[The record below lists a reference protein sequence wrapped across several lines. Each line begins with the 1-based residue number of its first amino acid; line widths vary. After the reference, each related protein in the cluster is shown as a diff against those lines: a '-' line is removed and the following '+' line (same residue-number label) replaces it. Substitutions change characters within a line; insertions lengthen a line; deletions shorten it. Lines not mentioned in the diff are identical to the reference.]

1 MARFQ
6 AAIAAREYQ
15 QASQLA
21 RQNLSQVPSFVSSTK
36 RQFGSFDIRSIPAL
50 EVGGTMLALAD
61 DGDGLEEMKR
71 IVESLPDL
79 QDWKERIAQHFDDL
93 RLFRD
98 VVAAVRLHPN
108 CLQTSVKGLVGATD
122 GKRVATIIGW
132 LEKAGRIRR
141 TKQGS
146 TYTLALAD
154 APGAPALNQARVI
167 SSHRRS
173 KSAINV
179 VEIDVTRLPY
189 VPLPRAPRRWEE
201 SRDEGARTASA
212 GAPFEVT
219 EGDGWK
225 VISVQQL
232 PKEERPD
239 TAFRQMHPIDTGLF
253 MLDDLGNAEGFGDAP
268 SAALRFDRS
277 GNQVAAAPLRHDV
290 YRVGVNALGRG
301 LIGMSREC
309 VCHAYDDNLTAI
321 IETNLRETPEVES
334 LQRRLGIDS
343 GTLRNHLRCVALSYD
358 NTRYLVTGVDEAWCM
373 TLDGGGLWGL
383 KLPLKEGWSRIAESS
398 SGVSTSAEVERA
410 LQTMD
415 LKLPVS
421 AEEIKRRYRQLA
433 KGWHPDLHPGDPL
446 AEEKMK
452 GLTSA
457 MEALTGIDASAL
469 PTYTGAMFAK
479 DLSRHEVEGEGVKAT
494 FSVQMVVSEV
504 HAADWIY
511 AAGFAGRSQS
521 AFLAGYSGRIVHVDA
536 SGTPL
541 RAYDIGAVPS
551 RIVDTGDF
559 IYFLTDTR
567 LYVLREDTLHAVVD
581 TFDQGTLVM
590 AQTGFGLLSSRQLR
604 WFREDGSHL
613 GSVRTKDPIR
623 RVYYRSGT
631 LVVETRQQRAT
642 VRAMSDWW
650 EAPTTG
656 TT

>member
-1 MARFQ
+1 MQ
-6 AAIAAREYQ
+6 AAIAARKYHE
-15 QASQLA
+15 ASQLA
-21 RQNLSQVPSFVSSTK
+21 RHNVRQLPSFVSETK
-36 RQFGSFDIRSIPAL
+36 REFGSFDIRSIPAL

-61 DGDGLEEMKR
+61 DGDGLQEMKR
-71 IVESLPDL
+71 TVESLPDL
-79 QDWKERIAQHFDDL
+79 HDWNERIVQHFDDL

-98 VVAAVRLHPN
+98 VIAAVRQHPN
-108 CLQTSVKGLVGATD
+108 CLQTAVKGLVGATD
-122 GKRVATIIGW
+122 GKRVAMIIGW
-132 LEKAGRIRR
+132 LDKAGRIRR

-146 TYTLALAD
+146 TYMLALPDAAD
-154 APGAPALNQARVI
+154 VPALKPARII
-167 SSHRRS
+167 SSHRRG
-173 KSAINV
+173 KSVINV
-179 VEIDVTRLPY
+179 VGIDVTGLPY
-189 VPLPRAPRRWEE
+189 VPLPRAPGHWEG
-201 SRDEGARTASA
+201 SRDESARTASA
-212 GAPFEVT
+212 GPPFEVS

-225 VISVQQL
+225 ILSVQHL

-239 TAFRQMHPIDTGLF
+239 TAFRQMHPIDTGLL

-277 GNQVAAAPLRHDV
+277 GNQMAAAPLRHDV

-321 IETNLRETPEVES
+321 LETNLQETPEVES
-334 LQRRLGIDS
+334 LQKRLGIDS
-343 GTLRNHLRCVALSYD
+343 GALRNHLRCVALSYD

-373 TLDGGGLWGL
+373 TLDGAGLWGV
-383 KLPLKEGWSRIAESS
+383 KIPLKEGWSRIAESS
-398 SGVSTSAEVERA
+398 SGVATSAEVERA

-415 LKLPVS
+415 LKLPLS
-421 AEEIKRRYRQLA
+421 ADEIKRRYRQLA
-433 KGWHPDLHPGDPL
+433 KGWHPDLHPADPL

-452 GLTSA
+452 ALSSA

-469 PTYTGAMFAK
+469 PMYTGARFAK
-479 DLSRHEVEGEGVKAT
+479 DLSRHEVVGDGVRAT

-504 HAADWIY
+504 NAADWIY
-511 AAGFAGRSQS
+511 AAGFAGRSQG

-536 SGTPL
+536 NGTPL

-581 TFDQGTLVM
+581 TFDKGTLVM
-590 AQTGFGLLSSRQLR
+590 AQTGFGLLSSKQLR
-604 WFREDGSHL
+604 WFREDGLHL

-623 RVYYRSGT
+623 RVYYGSGT

-650 EAPTTG
+650 DAPTAG